1 MKIFARFK
9 VNMDNPPELIST
21 DQDLDKTYSKQF
33 SSVLRI
39 VVVGWIA
46 FILLALFA
54 TTTLS
59 FETGDSAGEGF
70 YLFAFLSFAVLIIS
84 NSIAIVM
91 GVIRIIQDITLLKQK
106 TNFKANIENDIAK
119 YIVLIF
125 GILIASR
132 IAFKILGDI
141 W

>member
-1 MKIFARFK
+1 
-9 VNMDNPPELIST
+9 MDNQSESTRT

-33 SSVLRI
+33 SSVLRM

-46 FILLALFA
+46 FFLLALFA

-59 FETGDSAGEGF
+59 FATGDSAGVGS
-70 YLFAFLSFAVLIIS
+70 YLFAFLSFAILILS

-91 GVIRIIQDITLLKQK
+91 GVIRIIQDISLLKQN
-106 TNFKANIENDIAK
+106 TNFKADIENDIAK
-119 YIVLIF
+119 YIALIF
-125 GILIASR
+125 GIFIASR

>member
-1 MKIFARFK
+1 
-9 VNMDNPPELIST
+9 MDNPPELIST